1 MLREVGSSLRR
12 AAPFM
17 LHIIF
22 NHLRK
27 LRIVIE
33 VCTIIYNVCLTG
45 YQLTLYPE
53 ILGRV
58 AILLALHII
67 GME

>member
-1 MLREVGSSLRR
+1 MPMLQLS
-12 AAPFM
+12 
-17 LHIIF
+17 HI
-22 NHLRK
+22 
-27 LRIVIE
+27 
-33 VCTIIYNVCLTG
+33 YLTG